1 MLEHCLRYKRI
12 SIKKDSFNKG
22 QKRAAF
28 FQCGARAPLVHPLSY
43 TTGYY
48 SLLIE
53 RQVSFKIEHYQHYP
67 PGWEEFPL
75 NEDPNTVEEKMN
87 AT

>member
-53 RQVSFKIEHYQHYP
+53 HYP